1 MASLFYY
8 TRARTQPLRMV
19 PSRNPGNEYE
29 SAYALK
35 PSEASR
41 VLFITR
47 KTDSSDVV
55 NAFAS
60 HERIGTLET
69 QLDSKRKRVFYLY
82 VLRGPVTAATFPSFF
97 DRPSTD

>member
-1 MASLFYY
+1 
-8 TRARTQPLRMV
+8 MV
-19 PSRNPGNEYE
+19 PSPNPGNEYE
-29 SAYALK
+29 SSYALK

-69 QLDSKRKRVFYLY
+69 QLDSKRTRVFYLY